1 LALIQNLLIRDE
13 AYRRSVYLDSMGYWT
28 LGIGRLV
35 DARKGGG
42 ISKSEALFLLENDIR
57 EREALILYYLPWY
70 PTLNEVRRAVL
81 LSMSFQLGVDGLLL
95 FRNTLKAVKE
105 SRYDAA
111 ADGMMQSL
119 WARQVPLRASRLAQA
134 MRSGEVSALEL
145 DEDPPQP

>member
-1 LALIQNLLIRDE
+1 LALIDNLLIRDE
-13 AYRRSVYLDSMGYWT
+13 GYRRSAYVDSLGYWT
-28 LGIGRLV
+28 IGIGRLV

-42 ISKSEALFLLENDIR
+42 ISRPEALYLLANDIR

-95 FRNTLKAVKE
+95 FRSTLKAVKE
-105 SRYDAA
+105 SRYNDA
-111 ADGMMQSL
+111 ADGMMSSKWSL
-119 WARQVPLRASRLAQA
+119 QTPLRASRLAQA